1 MGGGLMQLVAYGAQ
15 DVYLTGNPQITFFQ
29 IVYRRHTN
37 FSIEAIKQD
46 FEGTADFGSR
56 SIVHV
61 SRNGDLLSR
70 IYLEHDATFTRKTH
84 GTFDEIGHVE
94 HYGHSLIKECDIL
107 HYHGQAVSHGYRD
120 LVMWSGI
127 MGKPVI
133 LHHHGSEIRNKDYP
147 KFANDLVKYRYVS
160 TPDLLEFVPN
170 AEWLPNPVDI
180 QGLEYSEPDVSGP
193 LKILHAP
200 TNRDVKNT
208 KAVETA
214 ISALKDEGLDIQF
227 TIAEDKKH
235 SELIEIISGNDL
247 VVDWLNPEYGI
258 YGVFSIESMALG
270 RTVICSLND
279 SLYDKHDVPIISIPP
294 TDLADKIKELYNNRN
309 LLVIGG
315 KSSYDFVQS
324 HHNPI
329 ESAKKVIERYKA
341 VLD

>member
-1 MGGGLMQLVAYGAQ
+1 MKVLHLNNPAQVATNLVKAQ
-15 DVYLTGNPQITFFQ
+15 KELGVDATLAVTSTKGW
-29 IVYRRHTN
+29 HTN
-37 FSIEAIKQD
+37 FDHNLSKVNTNSIKGKID
-46 FEGTADFGSR
+46 
-56 SIVHV
+56 
-61 SRNGDLLSR
+61 
-70 IYLEHDATFTRKTH
+70 
-84 GTFDEIGHVE
+84 IGKKL
-94 HYGHSLIKECDIL
+94 YDLIKECDIL

-208 KAVETA
+208 RAVVTA

>member
-1 MGGGLMQLVAYGAQ
+1 MC
-15 DVYLTGNPQITFFQ
+15 I
-29 IVYRRHTN
+29 
-37 FSIEAIKQD
+37 
-46 FEGTADFGSR
+46 
-56 SIVHV
+56 
-61 SRNGDLLSR
+61 
-70 IYLEHDATFTRKTH
+70 
-84 GTFDEIGHVE
+84 
-94 HYGHSLIKECDIL
+94 
-107 HYHGQAVSHGYRD
+107 RD
-120 LVMWSGI
+120 S
-127 MGKPVI
+127 
-133 LHHHGSEIRNKDYP
+133 
-147 KFANDLVKYRYVS
+147 VS

-294 TDLADKIKELYNNRN
+294 TDLADKIKEL
-309 LLVIGG
+309 
-315 KSSYDFVQS
+315 
-324 HHNPI
+324 
-329 ESAKKVIERYKA
+329 
-341 VLD
+341 